1 MLLKC
6 KKKIEFFKY
15 SLCLCIFVK
24 HNFRQLMKDLL
35 QKFENKEPEIVFN
48 WKDTETEAEGWTVIN
63 SLRGGAAGG
72 GTRMRKGLDMN
83 EVLSL
88 AKTMEVKFSVSGP
101 AIGGAK
107 SGINFDPNDPRK
119 KEVLERWFKAV
130 SPLLKNYYGTGGDLN
145 VDEIHEV
152 IPMTEDCGVWHPQ
165 EGVFNGHFKPTEAD
179 KINRIGQLRQG
190 VIKVIENPDFSPNV
204 SRKYTVADMIT
215 GYGVAEAV
223 RHYYDVYGGNVK
235 DKKAIVQGFG
245 NVGSA
250 AAFYLSKMGAKIVG
264 IIDRDGGLIN
274 EEGFTFEEITKLF
287 LNKDG
292 NKLVA
297 ENMIPFEEINKRIW
311 NIEAQ
316 IFAPCAASRLVQKSQ
331 IDEMIA
337 SGLEVISCG
346 ANVPFADKAIFFGPI
361 MEETDKKIS
370 LIPDFISNCGMARV
384 FAYFMEK
391 KVQMTDEAI
400 FLDTSNTIKTAIQK
414 AHNLNSDKKN
424 ISATAFEIALK
435 QLI

>member
-1 MLLKC
+1 
-6 KKKIEFFKY
+6 
-15 SLCLCIFVK
+15 
-24 HNFRQLMKDLL
+24 MKDLL

-48 WKDTETEAEGWTVIN
+48 WKDPETEAEGWTVIN

-107 SGINFDPNDPRK
+107 SGINFDPSDPRK
-119 KEVLERWFKAV
+119 KAVLERWYKAV

-152 IPMTEDCGVWHPQ
+152 IPMTEECGVWHPQ

-190 VIKVIENPDFSPNV
+190 VIKVIENPNFSPDV

-223 RHYYDVYGGNVK
+223 RHYYNIYGGNVK
-235 DKKAIVQGFG
+235 GKKAIVQGFG

-250 AAFYLSKMGAKIVG
+250 AAFYLAEMGAKVVG

-274 EEGFTFEEITKLF
+274 EEGFSFEEIRNLF

-297 ENMIPFEEINKRIW
+297 ENIIPFDEINKRIW
-311 NIEAQ
+311 NIEAH

-346 ANVPFADKAIFFGPI
+346 ANVPFADKEIFFGPI
-361 MEETDKKIS
+361 MEETDEKVS

-400 FLDTSNTIKTAIQK
+400 FSDTSSIIQNAIQK
-414 AHNLNSDKKN
+414 AYNLNSDNKN

-435 QLI
+435 QLV

>member
-1 MLLKC
+1 MKELLK
-6 KKKIEFFKY
+6 IY
-15 SLCLCIFVK
+15 
-24 HNFRQLMKDLL
+24 
-35 QKFENKEPEIVFN
+35 ENKIPEIVFN
-48 WKDTETEAEGWTVIN
+48 WKDSETEAEGWVVIN

-88 AKTMEVKFSVSGP
+88 AKTMEIKFTVSGP

-119 KEVLERWFKAV
+119 RGVLERWYAAV
-130 SPLLKNYYGTGGDLN
+130 SPLLKSYYGTGGDMN

-152 IPMTEDCGVWHPQ
+152 IPITEQSGVWHPQ

-190 VIKVIENPDFSPNV
+190 VIKVIENPEYSPSV
-204 SRKYTVADMIT
+204 YKKYTVADMIT
-215 GYGVAEAV
+215 GFGVAEAV
-223 RHYYDVYGGNVK
+223 KQYYNIYGGSVEG
-235 DKKAIVQGFG
+235 KKAVVQGFG
-245 NVGSA
+245 NVGAA
-250 AAFYLSKMGAKIVG
+250 AAFYLSQMGAKVVG
-264 IIDRDGGLIN
+264 IIDIAGGLIN
-274 EEGFTFEEITKLF
+274 EEGFSFDEITELF
-287 LNKDG
+287 LAKTG
-292 NKLVA
+292 NTLVA
-297 ENMIPFEEINKRIW
+297 DNLIPFEEINKKIW
-311 NIEAQ
+311 ALNTE
-316 IFAPCAASRLVQKSQ
+316 IFAPCAASRLITIHQ
-331 IDEMIA
+331 IDEMID

-346 ANVPFADKAIFFGPI
+346 ANVPFADKEIFFGPI
-361 MEETDKKIS
+361 MEHTDYKVS

-384 FAYFMEK
+384 FAYFMER

-400 FLDTSNTIKTAIQK
+400 FNDTSNRIREAIEKVYNKNKSKTE
-414 AHNLNSDKKN
+414 